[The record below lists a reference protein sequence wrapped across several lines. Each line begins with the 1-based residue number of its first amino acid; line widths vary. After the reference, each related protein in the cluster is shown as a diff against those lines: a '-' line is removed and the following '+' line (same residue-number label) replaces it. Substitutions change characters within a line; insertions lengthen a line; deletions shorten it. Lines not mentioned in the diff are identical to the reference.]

1 MEKLKLLVLLSLF
14 TLISSKGCVLYQDS
28 YISYENTYYNG
39 TSSLL
44 LKFFTYNRKGW
55 SGVGFGPQNNHNSS
69 NFFIVGQFPSPLVEF
84 ENLTSIST
92 QTQVLSSGWVSKW
105 NYWIDNTLEF
115 DFILPLT
122 FFQKQNF
129 VFFIFNKNKGL
140 TDNFLLDA
148 NEIGTRVISLLND
161 TSVDCFDQLAGIG
174 KIEALHP
181 ASFSVVIFIYG
192 VVGIICIILY
202 LFKLRP
208 IFSRKFAP
216 ILGTIAQMFVLF
228 IYGVLNFAT
237 TNEFRNKYLCYFE
250 GYLLYP
256 AIESIYLVALLNFF
270 RYLLIINLNQT
281 KVKLFSEQ
289 DKKIRI
295 NIFLKIFKRL
305 TSPVVVLLINA
316 LYIIFLMVVFTVVL
330 AIFKFQCAPLQRT
343 LFNFIHLGFTGLLAI
358 LIIIVQLYDFIINI
372 PRLITCK
379 MTLIHFFINK
389 DPFFFRL
396 EMSSS
401 IVLIVFFISYSV
413 SGISGITV
421 FILNSLVYF
430 WLWYITTL
438 FSVVVTIISFIVTKL
453 QNLIYKDKLEK
464 NIIEGILADA
474 ELHKLFQEF
483 AKNEWSLEN
492 LYIKL
497 DLLKYKRLKDKSTRK
512 SLAEKIYEKYLSGSE
527 AVMEVNIES
536 SARHKV
542 RKSIDEDMIDEEIF
556 KQVETVVD
564 MNLFDTYHRFRHSRD
579 YMVLMR
585 EKKIVDGMLEIRK
598 SSIPL

>member
-1 MEKLKLLVLLSLF
+1 MLKLLVLFCLF
-14 TLISSKGCVLYQDS
+14 ISIYSKGCVLYQDS
-28 YISYENTYYNG
+28 YLSYENTNFNG

-44 LKFFTYNRKGW
+44 LKFFSYNRKGW
-55 SGVGFGPQNNHNSS
+55 SGVGFGPQSNINSS
-69 NFFIVGQFPSPLVEF
+69 NFLIAGQYPSPLVEF

-92 QTQVLSSGWVSKW
+92 QVLSKGWVSKW
-105 NYWIDNTLEF
+105 NYLIDNTLEF
-115 DFILPLT
+115 DFVLPLT
-122 FFQKQNF
+122 FFQKQKF

-148 NEIGTRVISLLND
+148 NEIGFREISLLND

-181 ASFSVVIFIYG
+181 APFSVVIFIYG
-192 VVGIICIILY
+192 VVGILCIVLY

-208 IFSRKFAP
+208 IFTRKAAP

-228 IYGVLNFAT
+228 VYGILNFAT

-250 GYLLYP
+250 AYLLYP
-256 AIESIYLVALLNFF
+256 AIESIYLVVLLNFF

-295 NIFLKIFKRL
+295 NILLKVIKRL
-305 TSPVVVLLINA
+305 TSPIVVLFLNV
-316 LYIIFLMVVFTVVL
+316 LYICFLMFVFSIVL

-343 LFNFIHLGFTGLLAI
+343 LFNFIHLGFTGILA
-358 LIIIVQLYDFIINI
+358 LAIIIVQFYDLIINI
-372 PRLITCK
+372 PRIITCK
-379 MTLIHFFINK
+379 MTLVQFFFTK
-389 DPFFFRL
+389 DPFYFRL
-396 EMSSS
+396 EMSSA
-401 IVLIVFFISYSV
+401 IALAVFFIAYSV

-421 FILNSLVYF
+421 FILNTVVYL

-438 FSVVVTIISFIVTKL
+438 FSVIVTIVSFIVTKI
-453 QNLIYKDKLEK
+453 QNLLFKDKLEK

-492 LYIKL
+492 FYIKL
-497 DLLKYKRLKDKSTRK
+497 DLLKYKKLKDKSSRK
-512 SLAEKIYEKYLSGSE
+512 SLAEKIYEKYLSGAGS
-527 AVMEVNIES
+527 VMEVNIDT

-542 RKSIDEDMIDEEIF
+542 RKSLDEDMIDEEIF
-556 KQVETVVD
+556 KQVENVVD
-564 MNLFDTYHRFRHSRD
+564 MNLFDTYNRFRFSRD
-579 YMVLMR
+579 YMVLIR